1 MLLECHKV
9 KFTSLMRYVSFLVIR
24 PGSGAA
30 ADVSISD
37 MNKRASLNQVKKQML
52 KNLNIF
58 ISPTR
63 LCVHNLP
70 PTFSDTKL
78 RKLFVKH
85 AGPGAKITEVNYD
98 FKF

>member
-1 MLLECHKV
+1 MAG
-9 KFTSLMRYVSFLVIR
+9 FFSVIR

-30 ADVSISD
+30 ADVSVSD
-37 MNKRASLNQVKKQML
+37 MHKRASLNQVKKQML

-70 PTFSDTKL
+70 PTFSDKTLK
-78 RKLFVKH
+78 KLFAKY
-85 AGPGAKITEVNYD
+85 AGPGAKITEVRL
-98 FKF
+98 